1 MATSREQARRRRLT
15 ALVADRMQ
23 PWVEAGAQ
31 RISGPLARWDPE
43 RKAAELDLRLD
54 AVRARLEAG
63 AEAGRTRRAER
74 SALAAELD
82 EVQAGLARLG
92 PRLPTVRAHTL
103 QLRLDGYR
111 QALDALPPG
120 RSARGSRPG
129 QEAGVMAG
137 TAALGWAVLQA
148 APAAPVTAGAGLV
161 AAGGVATVM
170 TVRNRLRRKERRT
183 AVTEALTAADS
194 GMPRLAEYP
203 VADLS
208 RMLREL
214 VKRARG
220 SGRLTVGASALLVRI
235 AERLDALLARSLSED
250 LDQEVV
256 HLVRASITDYLPD
269 TLDPFLALDDPLVS
283 VESGPRPTR

>member
-1 MATSREQARRRRLT
+1 MTSGWT
-15 ALVADRMQ
+15 
-23 PWVEAGAQ
+23 P
-31 RISGPLARWDPE
+31 S
-43 RKAAELDLRLD
+43 
-54 AVRARLEAG
+54 RARLEAG

-74 SALAAELD
+74 SALVAELD

-120 RSARGSRPG
+120 RSARVSRPG
-129 QEAGVMAG
+129 QEAGLMAG

-183 AVTEALTAADS
+183 AVTKALTAALRDAA
-194 GMPRLAEYP
+194 LAEYP

-235 AERLDALLARSLSED
+235 AERLDALLARSLSD
-250 LDQEVV
+250 ST
-256 HLVRASITDYLPD
+256 RRWCTWCGPASPTTCRTPW
-269 TLDPFLALDDPLVS
+269 TRS
-283 VESGPRPTR
+283 WRWTTRWSRSESGPRPTR